1 MADTL
6 ILKLKAEKKV
16 MLELSLRTE
25 ENFTISFLQAVRV
38 AATETMNIS
47 LKGKQQY

>member
-25 ENFTISFLQAVRV
+25 ENFYNQFPASC
-38 AATETMNIS
+38 
-47 LKGKQQY
+47 